1 MNEKLWGFT
10 KKSNFFF
17 LGGGVHKKAKHRG
30 ELPTKKELGQCLD
43 LREAWQKRGGWCF

>member
-1 MNEKLWGFT
+1 MKNYGGSLK
-10 KKSNFFF
+10 NPIFF